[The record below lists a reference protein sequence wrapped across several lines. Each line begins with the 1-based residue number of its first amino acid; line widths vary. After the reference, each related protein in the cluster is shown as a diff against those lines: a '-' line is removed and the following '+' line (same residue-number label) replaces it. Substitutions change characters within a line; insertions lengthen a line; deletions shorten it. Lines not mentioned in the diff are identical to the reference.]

1 MIPVALIVVA
11 RQLDP
16 LHLLPEQDDVEDGER
31 TEQDDDEDADHYD
44 GDIIVILLFTY
55 FLNMRMTKIVMKM
68 IIGW

>member
-31 TEQDDDEDADHYD
+31 IEQDDDEDADHYD